1 MKYSE
6 LYRLLERNG
15 WVRDEGGRHAKY
27 THPNSKAL
35 IPAGRHKSEEVPKG
49 TLHKILKEAGLK

>member
-6 LYRLLERNG
+6 LYCLLERNG

-49 TLHKILKEAGLK
+49 TLHKIL